1 LQRAISTERLL
12 KTDKKTIVLE
22 ALGDGNFSL
31 SAQGIDK
38 PMTIMA
44 DEVFEVRAN
53 AKQLVLLRKSRDYD
67 PSDRDAV
74 VTVSQ
79 PPVKVEPIAAAGGAL
94 RRRTDRDSEYGRVT
108 RHAWALTLCRPRRR
122 GM

>member
-1 LQRAISTERLL
+1 MRQRTAPAISTTPIALQRAISTERLL

-44 DEVFEVRAN
+44 DEYRRIRYDLAAEELEAVYGCSPRA
-53 AKQLVLLRKSRDYD
+53 S
-67 PSDRDAV
+67 
-74 VTVSQ
+74 
-79 PPVKVEPIAAAGGAL
+79 
-94 RRRTDRDSEYGRVT
+94 T
-108 RHAWALTLCRPRRR
+108 RSI
-122 GM
+122 

>member
-1 LQRAISTERLL
+1 LRQRTAPAISTTPIALQRAISTERLL

-44 DEVFEVRAN
+44 DEYRRIRDEYRRIRYDLAAEELEAVHGCSPRA
-53 AKQLVLLRKSRDYD
+53 S
-67 PSDRDAV
+67 
-74 VTVSQ
+74 
-79 PPVKVEPIAAAGGAL
+79 
-94 RRRTDRDSEYGRVT
+94 T
-108 RHAWALTLCRPRRR
+108 RSI
-122 GM
+122 

>member
-1 LQRAISTERLL
+1 MRQRTAPAISTTPIALQRAISTERLL

-67 PSDRDAV
+67 PSDHDAV

-79 PPVKVEPIAAAGGAL
+79 PPVKVEPIAAVGAPFG
-94 RRRTDRDSEYGRVT
+94 DEPIVIPIMDV
-108 RHAWALTLCRPRRR
+108 
-122 GM
+122 

>member
-1 LQRAISTERLL
+1 MRQRTAPAISTTPIALQRAISTERLL

-67 PSDRDAV
+67 PSDHNAV
-74 VTVSQ
+74 VTVSH
-79 PPVKVEPIAAAGGAL
+79 PPAEV
-94 RRRTDRDSEYGRVT
+94 
-108 RHAWALTLCRPRRR
+108 
-122 GM
+122 